1 MVRKPG
7 QSNEEEK
14 NETAGQNE
22 PDEGKLEEKKYQKK
36 PEKIEGGK
44 EVFHLITGVEPIVAL

>member
-1 MVRKPG
+1 MVREPG
-7 QSNEEEK
+7 QSNKERK
-14 NETAGQNE
+14 HETARQNE
-22 PDEGKLEEKKYQKK
+22 PDEGKLEEEKYQKK